1 MKVTR
6 AGRWWAGMV
15 LAMAFAAGPACAGD
29 YTDVTRSVTA
39 KYQATIDDMTR
50 RLTDQTASDAE
61 RERYLRE
68 RGVANSNLNHNEDA
82 IRDFTAAID
91 LAPTEVSHYV
101 DRSYTFEKLGRDAE
115 ANSDLEFALG
125 LKSADFWAYRGKG
138 SLAMKR
144 GQFDEA
150 ANFFG
155 RGLHS
160 ARGEETLYGVIW
172 TAMAL
177 GRAGR
182 DNWQTLAQNVLDRV
196 QARSWPMPVLQLY
209 AGRIS
214 VEELVHA
221 MNAKD
226 ARAERDQAC
235 EAWYYLGQYHLIRNE
250 NDQARAAFEASV
262 ATGVQEFIEYFWSQR
277 ELTSLRAAK

>member
-1 MKVTR
+1 MKAAMAR
-6 AGRWWAGMV
+6 RWWTGMV
-15 LAMAFAAGPACAGD
+15 LAMAFAAGPVWAAD
-29 YTDVTRSVTA
+29 YADVTRTVAA
-39 KYQATIDDMTR
+39 KYQATIDDMTQ
-50 RLTDQTASDAE
+50 RLTDATASDAE

-68 RGVANSNLNHNEDA
+68 RGVAHSNLNHNEDA

-150 ANFFG
+150 ASFFG
-155 RGLHS
+155 RGLHA

-196 QARSWPMPVLQLY
+196 QSRSWPMPVLQLY

-214 VEELVHA
+214 VDELMHA
-221 MNAKD
+221 MSAKEP
-226 ARAERDQAC
+226 RAERDQAC

-250 NDQARAAFEASV
+250 NDKARAAFEASV

-277 ELTSLRAAK
+277 ELSAMGAAK